1 MNRSILGLAAT
12 LALTGSSHAAVFIAH
27 AAVFID
33 NFESYSPVGSDMNGK
48 GGWVVSN
55 GAPTGG
61 GGPVVIVDN
70 YTWDGSLRSATVG
83 GDTQPSLGFTTLSHT
98 ANVALVS
105 NAPSSFKFE
114 TSYTE
119 STGGAT
125 RNPFKF
131 VLTANSGNLLTIDLT
146 PAGAGQYD
154 VTWSSSFAAGGA
166 VGTLSAGATTQFQI
180 DTAWNGSA
188 VTYVFKNA
196 GSLVSSGTLTGAAQS
211 DFVSSFSTSWNSG
224 VSAGNNS
231 VTIDNVSLV
240 PEPSAALLGLLGTS
254 LLVLRRR
261 RA

>member
-12 LALTGSSHAAVFIAH
+12 LALTGSSHAAI
-27 AAVFID
+27 FID
-33 NFESYSPVGSDMNGK
+33 NFESYSAVNDDMNGK

-55 GAPTGG
+55 GADSG
-61 GGPVVIVDN
+61 GGPVVILDS
-70 YTWDGSLRSATVG
+70 YTWDASAQSATVG
-83 GDTQPSLGFTTLSHT
+83 GVTQPSLGFTTLSHS

-125 RNPFKF
+125 RNPFQF

-146 PAGAGQYD
+146 PAGAGEYD
-154 VTWSSSFAAGGA
+154 VSWSSAFALGGA
-166 VGTLSAGATTQFQI
+166 VGTLTAGASTQFQI

-188 VTYVFKNA
+188 VTYAFTNA
-196 GSLVSSGTLTGAAQS
+196 GNAVSSGILTGAAQG
-211 DFVSSFSTSWNSG
+211 DFVTSFSTSWNSG
-224 VSAGNNS
+224 ASAGNNS

-254 LLVLRRR
+254 LLVIRRR